1 MQSNANL
8 RQTQQFYMVAQI
20 AEILDVSQRTVRRWI
35 DSGELIAHRLGRN
48 LRISGGDFDTF
59 LIRRRGL

>member
-8 RQTQQFYMVAQI
+8 RHTPQFYTVAQI

-48 LRISGGDFDTF
+48 LRISGGDFDAF

>member
-8 RQTQQFYMVAQI
+8 RQTQQFYTVAQI
-20 AEILDVSQRTVRRWI
+20 AELLDVSQRSVRRWV
-35 DSGELIAHRLGRN
+35 DRGELVAHRFGRN
-48 LRISGGDFDTF
+48 LRVSGGDFDTF

>member
-8 RQTQQFYMVAQI
+8 RQTQQFYTVAQI
-20 AEILDVSQRTVRRWI
+20 GEILDVSQRTVRRWI